1 MKLALCLF
9 RFFPYGGLQRD
20 FLRIMNAC
28 LAKGHLVTV
37 YTMQWEGTQPE
48 HKNLTIN
55 VIPPLFYDYT
65 NHSRMVKFSKLLQA
79 EFSINNYDLIVGF
92 NKMPGLDIYYCADT
106 CYIAKVAE
114 QKTRL
119 IRSFYQIT
127 SRYRK
132 LSSLENSVFNN
143 RYKTKI
149 LFLSEKERSN
159 YYNCYQTKKT
169 RSYLLPPNI
178 DKNRFQP
185 VISADQKLQIKHKI
199 SKELNLPISNT
210 WLLMVGSGF
219 KTKGVDR
226 SIKLLKYLLDRK
238 KNTDLGTSKN
248 NINLIVI
255 GQDNPDKFIKLA
267 ANLGVSNEIRFL
279 LGREDIP
286 DFMSVCDL
294 LLHPAYRENTGTVI
308 LESIIMGLPVV
319 ASGIC
324 GYAKY
329 ITDSGCGEVI
339 SEPFC
344 DENFY
349 KTVSRLLTEDKRMQD
364 LKNSG
369 LKFREYGQI
378 FSADEKIM
386 KILDEIVIENQE

>member
-28 LAKGHLVTV
+28 LAKGHSVTV
-37 YTMQWEGTQPE
+37 YAMRWEGVQPE
-48 HKNLTIN
+48 HKNLIIN

-65 NHSRMVKFSKLLQA
+65 NHSRMFRFSKLLQA
-79 EFSINNYDLIVGF
+79 EFSINKYDLIVGF
-92 NKMPGLDIYYCADT
+92 NKIPELDIYYCADT

-119 IRSFYQIT
+119 IKSFYQIT

-132 LSSLENSVFNN
+132 LSFLENSVFNN
-143 RYKTKI
+143 KYKTKI
-149 LFLSEKERSN
+149 LFLSEEEQSN

-169 RSYLLPPNI
+169 KCYLLPPNI
-178 DKNRFQP
+178 NKNRFQP
-185 VISADQKLQIKHKI
+185 VISVDQKLQIKHKI
-199 SKELNLPISNT
+199 SKELDLPINNT

-226 SIKLLKYLLDRK
+226 SIKLLKYLLDRE

-248 NINLIVI
+248 NRINLIVI

-267 ANLGVSNEIRFL
+267 ANLSVSNEVRFL
-279 LGREDIP
+279 SGREDIP

-329 ITDSGCGEVI
+329 ITDSGCGKVI
-339 SEPFC
+339 AEPFC

-349 KTVSRLLTEDKRMQD
+349 KAVSQLLAEDKSMQD
-364 LKNSG
+364 LKDSG

-378 FSADEKIM
+378 YNADEKLL
-386 KILDEIVIENQE
+386 KILDEIVIEN